1 MRSNEIRFWLGV
13 IRLLEQC
20 WIIRSGE
27 KSWQT
32 TNRYQRNLSLIRS
45 PLWKVERYFW
55 CACGRSAKQP
65 FCDGS
70 HSGTGIEPVAYK
82 AEKSGDA
89 WFCGCKATGN
99 SPMCDGSHKNLGDD
113 KDNG

>member
-1 MRSNEIRFWLGV
+1 MADEKPIPAQ
-13 IRLLEQC
+13 LEP
-20 WIIRSGE
+20 
-27 KSWQT
+27 
-32 TNRYQRNLSLIRS
+32 YQVAV
-45 PLWKVERYFW
+45 VEGKRYFW

-99 SPMCDGSHKNLGDD
+99 SPMCDGSHKNLSG
-113 KDNG
+113 